1 MLAGGDA
8 RLVAGGT
15 ALQLEWAK
23 GLPKPR
29 SLVDIGQIGGL
40 KGITLAGNGLR
51 IGALTT
57 LGALERDATVREELP
72 LLAAALRATAG
83 PAVRNLATAGGNV
96 AGRTGCLLPALLA
109 LDARVES
116 SSVVGRRTLPLSEWL
131 RQEPGGEIIEAI
143 TVPVPDAHVRWTHR
157 KIGLRAAFTP
167 SVIGAAGMIEI
178 VDGQACG
185 PPGPPLRLPA
195 PPRRRPAKSG

>member
-40 KGITLAGNGLR
+40 KGIVPAGNEFR

-72 LLAAALRATAG
+72 LLAAAIRATAG
-83 PAVRNLATAGGNV
+83 PAVRNLATVGGNV

-143 TVPVPDAHVRWTHR
+143 TVPVPGAHVRWTHR

-167 SVIGAAGMIEI
+167 SVIGAAGIIEI
-178 VDGQACG
+178 VDG
-185 PPGPPLRLPA
+185 
-195 PPRRRPAKSG
+195 

>member
-1 MLAGGDA
+1 MQVLRPASIADALAMLAGGDA

-40 KGITLAGNGLR
+40 TGITLAGNGLR

-72 LLAAALRATAG
+72 LLAAA
-83 PAVRNLATAGGNV
+83 
-96 AGRTGCLLPALLA
+96 
-109 LDARVES
+109 
-116 SSVVGRRTLPLSEWL
+116 
-131 RQEPGGEIIEAI
+131 
-143 TVPVPDAHVRWTHR
+143 
-157 KIGLRAAFTP
+157 
-167 SVIGAAGMIEI
+167 
-178 VDGQACG
+178 
-185 PPGPPLRLPA
+185 
-195 PPRRRPAKSG
+195 